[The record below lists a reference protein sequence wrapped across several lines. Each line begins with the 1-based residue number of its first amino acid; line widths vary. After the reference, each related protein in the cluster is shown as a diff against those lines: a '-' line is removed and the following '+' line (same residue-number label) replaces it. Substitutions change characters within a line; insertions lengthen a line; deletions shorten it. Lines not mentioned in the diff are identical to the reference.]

1 MDRLIARPD
10 DPNKPVW
17 WWCDALF
24 MAPSVLARMSAIT
37 RDPKYLNY
45 MDREWKITTDLLYN
59 QTEHLYW
66 RDATFLKKTEKNG
79 KPLFWARGNGWVLA
93 GLADVLRFMPADY
106 PSRPKY
112 VAQFQE
118 MAKRIAAL
126 QQPDG
131 LWKTGL
137 LDQQDYAMSEV
148 SGTAFF
154 AYGMSAGVN
163 LGLLNEKEY
172 RPVLERAWAGMVRH
186 IYADG
191 RLGSIQP
198 IGAAPDSFAPG
209 SSYVY
214 GVGGFL
220 LAGNQLH
227 QLGRHNSVTDNRS
240 SGRK

>member
-1 MDRLIARPD
+1 
-10 DPNKPVW
+10 
-17 WWCDALF
+17 
-24 MAPSVLARMSAIT
+24 
-37 RDPKYLNY
+37 
-45 MDREWKITTDLLYN
+45 
-59 QTEHLYW
+59 
-66 RDATFLKKTEKNG
+66 
-79 KPLFWARGNGWVLA
+79 
-93 GLADVLRFMPADY
+93 
-106 PSRPKY
+106 

-118 MAKRIAAL
+118 MAKRIAGL
-126 QQPDG
+126 QQRDG

-154 AYGMSAGVN
+154 TYGIAAGIN
-163 LGLLNEKEY
+163 LGLLKESEY

-220 LAGNQLH
+220 LAGKQLH
-227 QLGRHNSVTDNRS
+227 QLGRHSSVTVKLS
-240 SGRK
+240 SDRK